1 MNDSPD
7 YTEYLEAAFSAPIG
21 AANRTMRTVPILEAL
36 SAAFAA
42 LAERAPGRRIAEQ

>member
-7 YTEYLEAAFSAPIG
+7 YSECLEAAFSASIA
-21 AANRTMRTVPILEAL
+21 AANRTMRTVRILEEV

-42 LAERAPGRRIAEQ
+42 LAERTPGRRIAEQ